1 VITDGIELFQLFERE
16 TPDGQ
21 TTYLVGMLGSAAVAI
36 VPDDARPGVW
46 RVLLTDPTQ
55 AGRRDRGAS
64 LRSIAP
70 PPSADDGPHYA
81 DDMNDDIPADF
92 DSLLPV
98 SADAPA
104 APCPAADPSA
114 TEPPG
119 AQPQ

>member
-1 VITDGIELFQLFERE
+1 MIIADGVQLFELFERE
-16 TPDGQ
+16 APDGEIF
-21 TTYLVGMLGSAAVAI
+21 LVGMLGTAAVS
-36 VPDDARPGVW
+36 VTRDDARPGVW

-55 AGRRDRGAS
+55 AGRRDRRAS
-64 LRSIAP
+64 LRSIA

-98 SADAPA
+98 SADASP

>member
-1 VITDGIELFQLFERE
+1 MTMIFDGVELFQLFERE

-55 AGRRDRGAS
+55 AGRRDRHAS
-64 LRSIAP
+64 LRSIA

-92 DSLLPV
+92 DLLPV
-98 SADAPA
+98 SADASP

-114 TEPPG
+114 TNLPPT
-119 AQPQ
+119 A